1 MLALPPV
8 SNAFS
13 LITLR
18 STLPPRNVEV
28 VPAAKVCKYQ
38 ALDPKHELSEA
49 KDTFKD
55 IFKNEHNNNNNG
67 IDAMKLRH
75 PSLRIIQAGDC
86 RDFLKENCLVMCSF
100 FFLCSS
106 MELFPVEL
114 L

>member
-8 SNAFS
+8 SNVFS

-55 IFKNEHNNNNNG
+55 IFKNEHNTNNNG
-67 IDAMKLRH
+67 IDPMKLRH
-75 PSLRIIQAGDC
+75 PSLRIIQAGDY
-86 RDFLKENCLVMCSF
+86 RQSF
-100 FFLCSS
+100 S
-106 MELFPVEL
+106 
-114 L
+114 